1 MFTLNRF
8 TLEKLLAK
16 LSFFLSRYRKSCG
29 LALLALWCLIG
40 VYLGIQKNPPPRMN
54 GSGATQSSA
63 YRANHISEAYFNFN
77 HERVLAIV
85 FEPGQQADTE
95 LIKNLT
101 AHPDVF
107 QVQALPAEP
116 GTRHLIYAIQLRLDL
131 PIFEAEALVPEL
143 RERIDAWAKPKG
155 IRTWLTGQQAFFYD
169 MATASRA
176 DTAKTEGWGLL
187 FAFVVLI
194 FCFGS
199 LLAAAL
205 PLLLGLAT
213 LLGTQSL
220 IYALGIGNTETSV
233 ILNSMLG
240 LGLTIDY
247 ALFMVSRYR
256 EERLVHSAEQALQNT
271 LQNTGR
277 TLIYSAIIMAI
288 SLVALMIPE
297 VGAMR
302 GTLVNLLLV
311 VGLALGNALTLLP
324 LLLLSCDRYLS
335 WPAALN
341 TRIVRWHKQSRWE
354 TLAHHVTGRPWR
366 YFLLSL
372 GILLLLIYPATS
384 MKLWQPLHQLTPPSS
399 ASFEGFQRAAE
410 DTWKGQLAPV
420 VITQEA
426 SSVLSP
432 EALRRNQELTHA
444 LQGLPEVGK
453 VYSLTAGKDSVE
465 NYVSLYAQLDLVR
478 RLTGNGLPLVKDT
491 EHNTQVTLL
500 SVFPRNPLAVQD
512 TYAILDFVDH
522 YRSQPQGES
531 TLEVGGLIARAKS
544 LNTELYGHAWW
555 ILALVSGGIVITL
568 SFYLKSVVLPLK
580 AAIMNF
586 LPIFASY
593 GILVWAY
600 MWGGIS
606 EHPGIITIVPVVL
619 FCIVFG
625 LSMDYEV
632 LILSRIHE
640 AWHET
645 GDVRL
650 AVIQGM
656 SRSGGIITGA
666 ALILLGVFSPGMFSS
681 SPVVREIS
689 LGITATILLDATLVR
704 LLLVP
709 SFMMLMGEWNWWSPF
724 NRNMNKNK
732 PVPPR

>member
-1 MFTLNRF
+1 MF
-8 TLEKLLAK
+8 TLEKLLIH
-16 LSFFLSRYRKSCG
+16 LSHFLSRYRKGCS
-29 LALLALWCLIG
+29 LALVALWCLTGI
-40 VYLGIQKNPPPRMN
+40 YLGAQKHPPQRMS
-54 GSGATQSSA
+54 GSGATNSSA
-63 YRANHISEAYFNFN
+63 YRANRISESYFGFN
-77 HERVLAIV
+77 HERVLALV
-85 FEPGQQADTE
+85 FEPGKQPDETLLKA
-95 LIKNLT
+95 LRSN
-101 AHPDVF
+101 PDVY
-107 QVQALPAEP
+107 QVQALPSEP
-116 GTRHLIYAIQLRLDL
+116 GTRHLIYSIQLRLDL
-131 PIFEAEALVPEL
+131 PIFEAEALVPAL
-143 RERIDAWAKPKG
+143 RQTIDAWAKPKN
-155 IRTWLTGQQAFFYD
+155 IQTWLTGQQAFFYD
-169 MATASRA
+169 MAMASKE

-187 FAFVVLI
+187 FAFVVLV

-213 LLGTQSL
+213 LLGTQAL

-256 EERLVHSAEQALQNT
+256 EERLKHAPEQALQHT
-271 LQNTGR
+271 LKATGR
-277 TLIYSAIIMAI
+277 TLIYSALIMAI

-297 VGAMR
+297 VEAMR
-302 GTLVNLLLV
+302 GTLTNLLLV
-311 VGLALGNALTLLP
+311 VGLALWNALTLLP
-324 LLLLSCDRYLS
+324 LLLLGCDRYLG
-335 WPAALN
+335 WPTALN
-341 TRIVRWHKQSRWE
+341 TRIMNWHNQARWE
-354 TLAHHVTGRPWR
+354 KLAQHVTGRPWR

-372 GILLLLIYPATS
+372 GLLLILIYPATS
-384 MKLWQPLHQLTPPSS
+384 MRLWQPLHQLTPPSS
-399 ASFEGFQRAAE
+399 DSSQGFQRAAE

-420 VITQEA
+420 IVTQEA
-426 SSVLSP
+426 PNVLTP
-432 EALRRNQELTHA
+432 EALARNQDLTRA
-444 LQGLPEVGK
+444 LQAMPEVGK
-453 VYSLTAGKDSVE
+453 VYSLTAGQDSVE
-465 NYVSLYAQLDLVR
+465 SYASLYAQLELVR

-491 EHNTQVTLL
+491 DHSTQVTLL
-500 SVFPRNPLAVQD
+500 SVFPRNPLDIQD
-512 TYAILDFVDH
+512 TYTILDFVEIYQAQH
-522 YRSQPQGES
+522 QAES
-531 TLEVGGLIARAKS
+531 SLEIGGLIARAKS
-544 LNTELYGHAWW
+544 LNAELYGYGVW
-555 ILALVSGGIVITL
+555 IFLLVSGGIVITL
-568 SFYLKSVVLPLK
+568 SFYLRSVVLPLK

-640 AWHET
+640 AWHDT
-645 GDVRL
+645 GDVRQ

-666 ALILLGVFSPGMFSS
+666 ALILLGVFSPGIFSS

-709 SFMMLMGEWNWWSPF
+709 SFMMLMGKWNWWSPF
-724 NRNMNKNK
+724 HKK
-732 PVPPR
+732 SLPLD

>member
-1 MFTLNRF
+1 MFTF
-8 TLEKLLAK
+8 EKLLAS
-16 LSFFLSRYRKSCG
+16 LSHFLSHYRKSCS
-29 LALLALWCLIG
+29 LALLVLWCLTG
-40 VYLGIQKNPPPRMN
+40 VYLGSQKNPPPRMS
-54 GSGATQSSA
+54 GSGATHSSA
-63 YRANHISEAYFNFN
+63 YRANRISENYFGFN
-77 HERVLAIV
+77 HERVLALV
-85 FEPGQQADTE
+85 FEPDQQADDT
-95 LIKNLT
+95 LLKILRD
-101 AHPDVF
+101 HPDVY
-107 QVQALPAEP
+107 QVQALPTEP
-116 GTRHLIYAIQLRLDL
+116 STRHLIYSIQLRLDL
-131 PIFEAEALVPEL
+131 PIFEAEALVPDL
-143 RERIDAWAKPKG
+143 RTRIDAWAKPKG
-155 IRTWLTGQQAFFYD
+155 IHTWLTGQQAFFYD
-169 MATASRA
+169 MAMASKE

-205 PLLLGLAT
+205 PLLLGMAT
-213 LLGTQSL
+213 LLGTQAL

-256 EERLVHSAEQALQNT
+256 EERLTHSAEQALQYT
-271 LQNTGR
+271 LQATGR

-297 VGAMR
+297 VEAMR
-302 GTLVNLLLV
+302 GTLTNLLLV
-311 VGLALGNALTLLP
+311 VGLALWNALTLLP
-324 LLLLSCDRYLS
+324 LLLLSCDRYLG
-335 WPAALN
+335 WPTALN
-341 TRIVRWHKQSRWE
+341 TRIMRWHKQSRWE
-354 TLAHHVTGRPWR
+354 TLAYHVTGKPWR

-372 GILLLLIYPATS
+372 GLLIALIYPATS
-384 MKLWQPLHQLTPPSS
+384 MKLWQPLHQLTPPTS
-399 ASFEGFQRAAE
+399 ASSEGFQRAAE

-420 VITQEA
+420 IVTQEA
-426 SSVLSP
+426 PNVLDPSVLT
-432 EALRRNQELTHA
+432 RNQDLTRA
-444 LQGLPEVGK
+444 LQALPEVGK

-465 NYVSLYAQLDLVR
+465 NYVNLYAQLELVR

-491 EHNTQVTLL
+491 DHNTQVTLL
-500 SVFPRNPLAVQD
+500 SVFPRNPLDIQD
-512 TYAILDFVDH
+512 TYTILDFVEK
-522 YRSQPQGES
+522 YQAQYQAES
-531 TLEVGGLIARAKS
+531 TLEMGGLIARAKS
-544 LNTELYGHAWW
+544 LNAELYGYAWW
-555 ILALVSGGIVITL
+555 IFLLVSGGIVITL
-568 SFYLKSVVLPLK
+568 SFYLRSVVLPLK

-645 GDVRL
+645 GDVRQ

-666 ALILLGVFSPGMFSS
+666 ALILLGVFSPGIFSS

-724 NRNMNKNK
+724 NKKK
-732 PVPPR
+732 PAP

>member
-1 MFTLNRF
+1 MLTLNMF
-8 TLEKLLAK
+8 SFEKLLTTF
-16 LSFFLSRYRKSCG
+16 SSFLSRYRKIG
-29 LALLALWCLIG
+29 TLLLIALWCLIG
-40 VYLGIQKNPPPRMN
+40 IYLGSQKNPPPRMS
-54 GSGATQSSA
+54 GSGATESSA
-63 YRANHISEAYFNFN
+63 YRANRISETYFNFN
-77 HERVLAIV
+77 HERILALV
-85 FEPGQQADTE
+85 FAPGQQADAE
-95 LIKNLT
+95 LLQNLR
-101 AHPDVF
+101 AHPDVA

-116 GTRHLIYAIQLRLDL
+116 DTRHLIYTIQLRLDL
-131 PIFEAEALVPEL
+131 PIFEAEALVPAL
-143 RERIDAWAKPKG
+143 RERIDTWAKPKG
-155 IRTWLTGQQAFFYD
+155 VQTWLTGQQAFFYD
-169 MATASRA
+169 MAVASKK
-176 DTAKTEGWGLL
+176 DTAKTEAWGLL

-205 PLLLGLAT
+205 PLLLGMAT

-220 IYALGIGNTETSV
+220 VYALGIGSTETSV

-256 EERLVHSAEQALQNT
+256 EERLAHSAEQALQNT
-271 LQNTGR
+271 LKTTGR

-297 VGAMR
+297 VQAMR
-302 GTLVNLLLV
+302 GTLINLLLV
-311 VGLALGNALTLLP
+311 VALALFNALTLLP
-324 LLLLSCDRYLS
+324 LLLLSCDRYLG
-335 WPAALN
+335 WPRALN
-341 TRIVRWHKQSRWE
+341 TRIMRWHKQSRWE
-354 TLAHHVTGRPWR
+354 TLAHHVTGKPWR

-384 MKLWQPLHQLTPPSS
+384 MKLWQPLHQLAPPTSASS
-399 ASFEGFQRAAE
+399 AGFQRVAE

-420 VITQEA
+420 IVTQEA
-426 SSVLSP
+426 TSVLTP
-432 EALRRNQELTHA
+432 EALRRNQELTRA
-444 LQGLPEVGK
+444 LQALPEVGK
-453 VYSLTAGKDSVE
+453 VYSLTAGPDSVTT
-465 NYVSLYAQLDLVR
+465 YVSLYAQLDLVR
-478 RLTGNGLPLVKDT
+478 RLTGNGLALVKDT
-491 EHNTQVTLL
+491 EHQTQVTLL
-500 SVFPRNPLAVQD
+500 SVFPRNPLDVQD
-512 TYAILDFVDH
+512 TYAILDFVED
-522 YRSQPQGES
+522 YQEQQQLNPQRES
-531 TLEVGGLIARAKS
+531 TLEMGGLIARAKS
-544 LNTELYGHAWW
+544 LNAELYGQAWW
-555 ILALVSGGIVITL
+555 IFALVSGGIIITL

-645 GDVRL
+645 GDVRQ

-724 NRNMNKNK
+724 HKKK
-732 PVPPR
+732 PTP